1 MHINPKHVLIAGVI
15 LCIAIVGISFR
26 FGEQLKPVRA
36 AVGSV
41 FTPMQKG
48 INIVGTFISDKLD
61 NFKNINDLLAENE
74 DLKQQINMLTYENK
88 MLLQD
93 KYELDGLREL
103 YELDQKYLD
112 YPKVAARVISKDPG
126 NWYSVFTIDKGTKD
140 GLAKGMNVM
149 AGNGLVGI
157 ITECYYNY
165 SIVRSI
171 IDDKSNVWGMFLKSS
186 DDCVVQG
193 DLQLMDEG
201 KIRVE
206 LISRDAEIM
215 DGYEVVTSHISPN
228 FHQGILIGYISNIE
242 LDSSNMTKSA
252 YLTPA
257 VDFDHLEE
265 VLIITELKE
274 QPQLKEPPT
283 DTEVTIDVDALAE
296 TDEDTDTLIDEENQV
311 DVNSDTASDE
321 DTNTGDYDTE
331 IGNDATTNSDVTE

>member
-1 MHINPKHVLIAGVI
+1 MRRRTKFHINPKHVLIAGIV
-15 LCIAIVGISFR
+15 LCIGFVGLSFR
-26 FGEQLKPVRA
+26 FGEQLRPVRA

-48 INIVGTFISDKLD
+48 INIVGSSISDKLD
-61 NFKNINDLLAENE
+61 NFKNINDLLAENDE
-74 DLKQQINMLTYENK
+74 LRQQINILTYENK

-93 KYELDGLREL
+93 KYELDGLRKL

-112 YPKVAARVISKDPG
+112 YPKVAARVISKEPG

-140 GLAKGMNVM
+140 GLANDMNVM

-165 SIVRSI
+165 SVVRSI
-171 IDDKSNVWGMFLKSS
+171 VDDKSNVWGMSLKTS

-206 LISRDAEIM
+206 LISREAEIL
-215 DGYEVVTSHISPN
+215 DGYEIVTSHISPN
-228 FHQGILIGYISNIE
+228 FHQGILIGYVSNIE
-242 LDSSNMTKSA
+242 LDSSNMTKTA

-257 VDFDHLEE
+257 VDFEHLEE

-274 QPQLKEPPT
+274 PQLKEPPADTSVEINMETDSETNTDSDAETDSET
-283 DTEVTIDVDALAE
+283 DTSADTEADSETDIDVDGGTDIE
-296 TDEDTDTLIDEENQV
+296 TE
-311 DVNSDTASDE
+311 
-321 DTNTGDYDTE
+321 
-331 IGNDATTNSDVTE
+331 

>member
-1 MHINPKHVLIAGVI
+1 MRRRTKLNINPKHVLIAGIIV
-15 LCIAIVGISFR
+15 CIGFVGLSFR
-26 FGEQLKPVRA
+26 FGEQLKPVRS

-74 DLKQQINMLTYENK
+74 ELKNRINVLTYENK

-112 YPKVAARVISKDPG
+112 YPKVAARVIDKDPG
-126 NWYSVFTIDKGTKD
+126 NWYHVFKIDKGTKD
-140 GLAKGMNVM
+140 GLAKDMNVM

-157 ITECYYNY
+157 ITEAYYNY

-171 IDDKSNVWGMFLKSS
+171 IDDKSNVHGMFIKTS
-186 DDCVVQG
+186 DTCVVQG

-206 LISRDAEIM
+206 LINKDAEIM

-228 FHQGILIGYISNIE
+228 FHQGILIGYVSNIE
-242 LDSSNMTKSA
+242 MDSSNMTKTA

-257 VDFDHLEE
+257 VDFERLKE

-274 QPQLKEPPT
+274 PQLEEAP
-283 DTEVTIDVDALAE
+283 EDVDIHMDSHTLVE
-296 TDEDTDTLIDEENQV
+296 DHNDTDNHTDDGTSLESTGVATDH
-311 DVNSDTASDE
+311 DA
-321 DTNTGDYDTE
+321 DTNTDTSAE
-331 IGNDATTNSDVTE
+331 TE